1 LTPTEIFTKTVQHIG
16 EYLEQDVSNLRP
28 ESELATLVPGLDSL
42 KSFEM
47 LLYLE
52 DCFHVEFEETLLGRL
67 KTLQDLID
75 YIAMKLESETGP
87 ASVAV

>member
-1 LTPTEIFTKTVQHIG
+1 LTSNEIFTKTVQHIG
-16 EYLEQDVSNLRP
+16 EYLEHDVSNLRP

-52 DCFHVEFEETLLGRL
+52 DCFNVEFEETLLSRL
-67 KTLQDLID
+67 KVLQDLVD
-75 YIAMKLESETGP
+75 YIAARLESEKGS
-87 ASVAV
+87 ASIAV